1 MKTDVVLAGVGGQ
14 GVLSVAALIAS
25 VARQERLS
33 VKQGEVHGMAQRGG
47 AVLATL
53 RMADGPIHSDL
64 IPMGSADALLSME
77 PLEALRYVRYL
88 APGGTLVSSID
99 PCMNIPDYPDIQTI
113 VAELQRWPN
122 LVLVEAESLAR
133 EAGTLRA
140 SNVVM
145 VGAAAHLLPVS
156 AETIEA
162 HIRTRFA
169 AKGERTI
176 EVNLS
181 AFRAGREAVA
191 CQPQ

>member
-25 VARQERLS
+25 AARQEGLC

-64 IPMGSADALLSME
+64 IPMGTADALLSME

-99 PCMNIPDYPDIQTI
+99 PLVNIPDYPDIHAI

-122 LVLVEAESLAR
+122 VVLVEAGSLAR

-145 VGAAAHLLPVS
+145 VGAAAHLLAVP
-156 AETIEA
+156 AEAIEVQ
-162 HIRTRFA
+162 IRKRFA
-169 AKGERTI
+169 AKGEDVI
-176 EVNLS
+176 EANLL
-181 AFRAGREAVA
+181 AFQAGRKAVV